1 MPLEFDTEF
10 PKGWP
15 FGVLKTIQWL
25 APLGLLITLYMGT
38 YLFNGVGIAI
48 FSGWNAFLYSLITW
62 ICYVLGVH
70 KKAFSFNQGAG
81 QLFIPFAL
89 MDFLVSLF
97 FMLFFGISTLVCAIC
112 IFEGLKY
119 RFGVFLTYLFATGF
133 SLISGLA
140 YGYFA
145 ILVYRACPNG
155 QLRNLSSLVIDADGT
170 SARPTM
176 ETNIPTSTSR
186 PTMVV

>member
-1 MPLEFDTEF
+1 M
-10 PKGWP
+10 
-15 FGVLKTIQWL
+15 
-25 APLGLLITLYMGT
+25 
-38 YLFNGVGIAI
+38 FNGVGIAI
-48 FSGWNAFLYSLITW
+48 FSGWNGFLYSLITW
-62 ICYVLGVH
+62 ICYLFGIH

-81 QLFIPFAL
+81 LLFIPFAL
-89 MDFLVSLF
+89 MVSFFIGALYLLLSNKQKLRLFLLLIFQDFLVSLF

-140 YGYFA
+140 YGYYA
-145 ILVYRACPNG
+145 ILIYRACPNG
-155 QLRNLSSLVIDADGT
+155 QLRNLSSLVIDGDGT

-176 ETNIPTSTSR
+176 ESNVPTSASR